1 MKAVVYNKY
10 GLPDVLQ
17 LKDVPAPV
25 PGDNDVL
32 IRIHASTVTA
42 GDAEMRAF
50 KIDPLI
56 WLPLRLFMGI
66 RRPRV
71 NILGQEFS
79 GVIESIGKNVIRFRE
94 GDVVFGPSDMNLGT
108 YAQYK
113 CLPENYPLALKP
125 ANITFEEAA
134 CIPTGGLNALYFIR
148 KANIQHGQ
156 KVLINGAGGSIG
168 TIAVQ
173 LAKAK
178 GAEVTAVD
186 SGGKL
191 DMLRSLGAD
200 HVIDFTLQEFYKL
213 PEKYDVIL
221 DVFGKR
227 FPYKG
232 IRALKPGGCYLMANM
247 SITILIGVLLTKFS
261 KRRLVTG
268 LANYKTEDLL
278 HLKKLFE
285 KGMLKSVI
293 DKKYPL
299 ERLEEAHRYVD
310 TGKKAGNVIIT
321 ID

>member
-10 GLPDVLQ
+10 GPPDVLQ

-66 RRPRV
+66 RRPGI

-79 GVIESIGKNVIRFRE
+79 GVIESIGKNVTRFRE

-134 CIPTGGLNALYFIR
+134 CIPTGGLNALYLIR

-156 KVLINGAGGSIG
+156 KVLIDGAGGSIG

-178 GAEVTAVD
+178 GAEVTVVD

-200 HVIDFTLQEFYKL
+200 HVIDYTLQEFYKL
-213 PEKYDVIL
+213 PEKYDIIL

-232 IRALKPGGCYLMANM
+232 IRALKPGGRYLMANM
-247 SITILIGVLLTKFS
+247 SITILLGMLLTKFS
-261 KRRLVTG
+261 KRRLFTG

-285 KGMLKSVI
+285 EGLLKSVI

-310 TGKKAGNVIIT
+310 TGKKAGNVVIT